1 IVLAAHAILACHT
14 GTARR
19 ISPHDEGT
27 LAIGTVHGGSAEN
40 VLADS
45 VSLRGTIRWFREPVR
60 DVLRDVLRRGLGVAE
75 TLGGT
80 YELELTEGY
89 PPVVNEPAVTKLA
102 IDAVR
107 EIVGS
112 ERVVSFD
119 PMMGAEDFAI
129 LAREAP
135 GCFIWLGAA
144 LEPPREH
151 HHPAF
156 DIDESVLPIGA
167 AALAACA
174 LRALR
179 QLDQQGSST

>member
-1 IVLAAHAILACHT
+1 GSDIFRATIRGRSSHAGRPHEGIDAIVLAAHAILACHT

-102 IDAVR
+102 ID
-107 EIVGS
+107 
-112 ERVVSFD
+112 
-119 PMMGAEDFAI
+119 
-129 LAREAP
+129 
-135 GCFIWLGAA
+135 
-144 LEPPREH
+144 
-151 HHPAF
+151 
-156 DIDESVLPIGA
+156 
-167 AALAACA
+167 
-174 LRALR
+174 
-179 QLDQQGSST
+179 